1 MPKFSYK
8 ILDYDTKTRNLSVLF
23 KTDDPKVKKP
33 EEVLSFECP
42 ELDNEGK
49 VSEAHIKEIIM
60 SLDQNQYWDS
70 WNHENTPNE
79 GAVNLNSLIGTSGEK
94 EYNSSTRIWVPPV
107 PPPPPA
113 PEDDLVSSAAEEW
126 SWLTSKEFD
135 EWDDFRKRVKA
146 LEDKSG

>member
-60 SLDQNQYWDS
+60 SLAQNQYW
-70 WNHENTPNE
+70 
-79 GAVNLNSLIGTSGEK
+79 A
-94 EYNSSTRIWVPPV
+94 
-107 PPPPPA
+107 
-113 PEDDLVSSAAEEW
+113 
-126 SWLTSKEFD
+126 
-135 EWDDFRKRVKA
+135 
-146 LEDKSG
+146 

>member
-49 VSEAHIKEIIM
+49 VSEAHIKEINM
-60 SLDQNQYWDS
+60 SLAQNQ
-70 WNHENTPNE
+70 N
-79 GAVNLNSLIGTSGEK
+79 
-94 EYNSSTRIWVPPV
+94 
-107 PPPPPA
+107 
-113 PEDDLVSSAAEEW
+113 
-126 SWLTSKEFD
+126 
-135 EWDDFRKRVKA
+135 
-146 LEDKSG
+146 